1 MSIDHNSL
9 VNLSAQCLVR
19 KHKHRKSS
27 REYRLSGKVSMSLTV
42 VYANSSRCV
51 IATHLLLSFIL
62 CCVFRPDLQLN
73 LTTKLNSKR
82 KKAISVL
89 YAPDILNSPQKSVNF
104 PLAPC
109 HPNPNLP
116 SSTSYY
122 RRRRNLISISQT
134 INS

>member
-1 MSIDHNSL
+1 MGIDRNSL

-19 KHKHRKSS
+19 RHKHRKFS
-27 REYRLSGKVSMSLTV
+27 REYRLSGKVSMFLTV

-62 CCVFRPDLQLN
+62 CYIFRPDLQLN
-73 LTTKLNSKR
+73 PTTKLNSKR
-82 KKAISVL
+82 KKPVSVL
-89 YAPDILNSPQKSVNF
+89 YAPGILNLPLKFVNF
-104 PLAPC
+104 PSFPVSSQSQS
-109 HPNPNLP
+109 P

-122 RRRRNLISISQT
+122 QRRRNLISILQT